1 MKCPSCKY
9 LFIDGE
15 APEPTAA
22 NVTSLYFTDTH
33 IMVTVDWGCPAC
45 DHNLHAPMS
54 MDLKWLQD
62 LDERS

>member
-1 MKCPSCKY
+1 MKCPNCKY

-15 APEPTAA
+15 APEPTRN

-33 IMVTVDWGCPAC
+33 MQATVDFGCPAC
-45 DHNLHAPMS
+45 DHNLHADLS
-54 MDLKWLQD
+54 VDLKWLLD